1 MVKAVAQNEADGPN
15 DWQGTEHDD
24 SLALIDTTVPCQ
36 LNIDEA
42 VFLNLEQGTSVLFV
56 FEVESNDRKVLF
68 KNWERELRMGCSEI
82 DIYVSVNDEEISE
95 TNYSWKYKF
104 GC

>member
-1 MVKAVAQNEADGPN
+1 M
-15 DWQGTEHDD
+15 
-24 SLALIDTTVPCQ
+24 
-36 LNIDEA
+36 
-42 VFLNLEQGTSVLFV
+42 LFV